1 LPTLKK
7 EESKRVLNKIRTS
20 KAAIKY
26 SLNIKKYVKDQVVN
40 ASYFKDFKNKEAL
53 LNYVQKDRKKKN
65 FVSVIKLKSFCFKL
79 PEDSIK
85 EFFLTLLS
93 LKKKLRDIYFISLKI
108 FLLSNSQK
116 EMSSLLKNNDS
127 KH

>member
-1 LPTLKK
+1 VKK
-7 EESKRVLNKIRTS
+7 EESKKVLNKIRTS

-40 ASYFKDFKNKEAL
+40 ASYFKDFKNKEAI
-53 LNYVQKDRKKKN
+53 LNYVQKDKKKKN
-65 FVSVIKLKSFCFKL
+65 FVSVIKLKNFCFKL
-79 PEDSIK
+79 PEDSIN

-93 LKKKLRDIYFISLKI
+93 LKKKLRDVYFISLKI

-127 KH
+127 TR